1 MQYALNYSGTLIPDG
16 FRLKHFNSGWS
27 LSQNEV
33 RRSLSFGIYTAWLL
47 VFLVTK

>member
-33 RRSLSFGIYTAWLL
+33 TLDEKTDLL
-47 VFLVTK
+47 FAKGANMW